1 MLHKHPFSTTQLKCF
16 GYALEQTSAGNYV
29 TVLCKSNDSEFRRIS
44 TKFYEILRKSAKF
57 RGERI
62 FGEISLASIVSPLTK
77 FRADVRNF
85 TWQIRWRWQNSF
97 EISLVGAKFRSKF
110 RKWERNFKRN
120 FASGCEISNEISNT
134 SFVWAKFRTK
144 ISFGDRNF
152 VHHLWSLHEG
162 HKMQNENGWPENT
175 DRRSMDPPY
184 GPGPWTA
191 LRTGPRTISTDPLY
205 GPPQKTQN

>member
-1 MLHKHPFSTTQLKCF
+1 M
-16 GYALEQTSAGNYV
+16 V

-97 EISLVGAKFRSKF
+97 EISSVGAKFQTKFRKWVRNFKLNFQHFVCVSEISNENLVWRSKF
-110 RKWERNFKRN
+110 RSPFVVITQGSQNAECKLREKKKTVHWWESVLKDIHSH
-120 FASGCEISNEISNT
+120 AVLS
-134 SFVWAKFRTK
+134 
-144 ISFGDRNF
+144 
-152 VHHLWSLHEG
+152 
-162 HKMQNENGWPENT
+162 
-175 DRRSMDPPY
+175 
-184 GPGPWTA
+184 
-191 LRTGPRTISTDPLY
+191 PRF
-205 GPPQKTQN
+205 

>member
-1 MLHKHPFSTTQLKCF
+1 MPWITSQWPNLTQYFSLQKNQINVISASSEPLKKNVVSEVK
-16 GYALEQTSAGNYV
+16 ALYPLIPTELKMWILEYCAKVMIANFV
-29 TVLCKSNDSEFRRIS
+29 
-44 TKFYEILRKSAKF
+44 EILRKSAKF

-97 EISLVGAKFRSKF
+97 EISNK
-110 RKWERNFKRN
+110 
-120 FASGCEISNEISNT
+120 ISNT
-134 SFVWAKFRTK
+134 LFVWAKFRTK

-162 HKMQNENGWPENT
+162 HKMQNANWGGKKKNSSLMAVRVE
-175 DRRSMDPPY
+175 RHR
-184 GPGPWTA
+184 
-191 LRTGPRTISTDPLY
+191 
-205 GPPQKTQN
+205 